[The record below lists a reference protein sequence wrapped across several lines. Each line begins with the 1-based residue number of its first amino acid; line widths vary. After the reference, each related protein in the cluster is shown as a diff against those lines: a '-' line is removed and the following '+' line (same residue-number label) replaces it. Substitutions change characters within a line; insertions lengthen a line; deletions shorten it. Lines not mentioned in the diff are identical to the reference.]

1 MRRVRPRSSRILLV
15 LSIAL
20 AALAAVGLRGHL
32 ARLEARAGLDG
43 GSGSVVV
50 ARSDLE
56 RGTAVGPSM
65 VEVRSIPGRYRP
77 PRALTEPGQALGRVL
92 ATDVLAGEAIT
103 EARLAPPGGPVAA
116 LVPEGLRAFPLPAA
130 FPSGSLA
137 PGDRVDVL
145 ATYPSGQPYTETVAS
160 AAEVLLVLK
169 GGGASED
176 FEPGMTVVL
185 LVGPETAERL
195 AHAAAF
201 AEISLAVAPGRDV
214 AP

>member
-1 MRRVRPRSSRILLV
+1 MRRARPRSSRVLLV

-20 AALAAVGLRGHL
+20 AALATVGLRGHL
-32 ARLEARAGLDG
+32 ARLEARAGVGG
-43 GSGSVVV
+43 GSGPVVV

-65 VEVRSIPGRYRP
+65 LGVRSIPGRYRP
-77 PRALTEPGQALGRVL
+77 PGALTAPGQALGRVL
-92 ATDVLAGEAIT
+92 ATDVLDGEAIT

-116 LVPEGLRAFPLPAA
+116 LVPEGLRAYPLPAA
-130 FPSGSLA
+130 FPSGSLS

-145 ATYPSGQPYTETVAS
+145 ATYPAGQPYTETVAS
-160 AAEVLLVLK
+160 AAEVLLVLE
-169 GGGASED
+169 GGQTPEG
-176 FEPGMTVVL
+176 FGITVVL

-201 AEISLAVAPGRDV
+201 AEISLAVAPGRVV